1 VGRKSSCAYYRVDG
15 GASAVP
21 GMGGGSLVSVDFEN
35 GVPQVCVL
43 EEFEKAA
50 VSDVLIVINSEDN
63 GVSLIVACEYFLLQ
77 V

>member
-1 VGRKSSCAYYRVDG
+1 
-15 GASAVP
+15 
-21 GMGGGSLVSVDFEN
+21 MGGGSLVSVDFEN

-43 EEFEKAA
+43 EEFAKAA